1 MMMMHTTVVLTP
13 QQQLRKK
20 AWLAFWCLILVLQ
33 AAAPV
38 VWLLSTALKS
48 NQEALISIPPQW
60 IPQHPTWENFQAV
73 WEKIPFLAFGLN
85 SLVVAGIATACNV
98 TTSLLVGYCL
108 GRYQFKG
115 KAWLNMLV
123 LASMFVP
130 FQVTMI
136 PLYLLFLQLGLSES
150 NGIIPL
156 WIALALPFCVSGFGI
171 IYVKNAVAN
180 LPIALEEAAILEG
193 ASFIQLILKVVMPAL
208 KPTLMTCIM
217 FSFLPQWGEFLW
229 PSVLINAPEH
239 MTIPLGLVQLQSQF
253 SMNWR
258 WVAAG
263 TIISLIPS
271 FVFFALIQKTL
282 LNPDGVGGV
291 KE

>member
-1 MMMMHTTVVLTP
+1 M
-13 QQQLRKK
+13 
-20 AWLAFWCLILVLQ
+20 
-33 AAAPV
+33 
-38 VWLLSTALKS
+38 
-48 NQEALISIPPQW
+48 
-60 IPQHPTWENFQAV
+60 
-73 WEKIPFLAFGLN
+73 
-85 SLVVAGIATACNV
+85 
-98 TTSLLVGYCL
+98 
-108 GRYQFKG
+108 
-115 KAWLNMLV
+115 
-123 LASMFVP
+123 
-130 FQVTMI
+130 
-136 PLYLLFLQLGLSES
+136 
-150 NGIIPL
+150 
-156 WIALALPFCVSGFGI
+156 
-171 IYVKNAVAN
+171 
-180 LPIALEEAAILEG
+180 
-193 ASFIQLILKVVMPAL
+193 QLILKVVMPAL

-217 FSFLPQWGEFLW
+217 FSFLAQWGEFLW

>member
-1 MMMMHTTVVLTP
+1 MQTTIVLTP
-13 QQQLRKK
+13 RQQIIRKV
-20 AWLAFWCLILVLQ
+20 WLAFWCLVLVSQ
-33 AAAPV
+33 AVAPV
-38 VWLLSTALKS
+38 AWLLSTALKS

-60 IPQHPTWENFQAV
+60 IPQQPTLENFQAV
-73 WEKIPFLAFGLN
+73 WNKIPFLAFGLN
-85 SLVVAGIATACNV
+85 SFIVAFISTTLNITSALVM
-98 TTSLLVGYCL
+98 GYCL
-108 GRYQFKG
+108 GRYNFVG
-115 KAWLNMLV
+115 KPWLNALV

-136 PLYLLFLQLGLSES
+136 PLYLLCLQLGLSEA

-156 WIALALPFCVSGFGI
+156 YIALALPFCVSGFGI
-171 IYVKNAVAN
+171 IYVKNAVAS
-180 LPIALEEAAILEG
+180 LPIALEESAILEG
-193 ASFIQLILKVVMPAL
+193 ASFVQLIWHVVMPAL
-208 KPTLMTCIM
+208 KPVLMTAVI
-217 FSFLPQWGEFLW
+217 FSFLAQWGEFLW
-229 PSVLINAPEH
+229 PSVLINSPEH

-271 FVFFALIQKTL
+271 FVFFALMQKAL
-282 LNPDGVGGV
+282 LNPDSVGGV